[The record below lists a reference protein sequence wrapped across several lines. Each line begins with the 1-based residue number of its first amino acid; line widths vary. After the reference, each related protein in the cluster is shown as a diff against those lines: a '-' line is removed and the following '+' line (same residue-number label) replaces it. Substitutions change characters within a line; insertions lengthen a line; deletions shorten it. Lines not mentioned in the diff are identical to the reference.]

1 MMISISEFRLNS
13 KKYFDVALN
22 GEPVWITRG
31 GVMYKLEV
39 SLPIQHQLNVP
50 EQPKIP
56 YKEKK

>member
-31 GVMYKLEV
+31 GVHYKLIVE
-39 SLPIQHQLNVP
+39 LPNQKQLQEP
-50 EQPKIP
+50 SE
-56 YKEKK
+56 